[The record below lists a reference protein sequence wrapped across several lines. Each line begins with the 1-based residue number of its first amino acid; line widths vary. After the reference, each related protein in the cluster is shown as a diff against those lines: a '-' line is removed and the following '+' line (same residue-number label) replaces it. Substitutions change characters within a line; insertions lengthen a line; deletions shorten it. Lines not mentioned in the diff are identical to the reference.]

1 MGARRSGMVR
11 RGGGAFT
18 GGAGGRGKGPGR
30 KDEGDGG
37 EDMGDGPYAVLTA
50 LGVLGTG
57 LVAGVFCAFSTFVM
71 RGLAALPPARGVAA
85 MQAVNVA
92 AVRPP
97 FMAVFLGTTV
107 LSAVLTVVTLVMWP
121 GEGAVASVVGGV
133 LYLGGSFGP
142 TVAANIP
149 RNERL
154 ARLDAGGAEA
164 AVYWPEYVRGWT
176 RWNHV
181 RALASAGAASVY
193 LLALTG

>member
-1 MGARRSGMVR
+1 
-11 RGGGAFT
+11 
-18 GGAGGRGKGPGR
+18 
-30 KDEGDGG
+30 
-37 EDMGDGPYAVLTA
+37 MGDGAYAVLTT

-71 RGLAALPPARGVAA
+71 RGLAALPAARGVAA
-85 MQAVNVA
+85 MQAINVA

-107 LSAVLTVVTLVMWP
+107 LSAVLTVVTLVRWP
-121 GEGAVASVVGGV
+121 DEGAVAASVVGGA
-133 LYLGGSFGP
+133 LFLCGSFGL

-154 ARLDAGGAEA
+154 ARLDASGEEA
-164 AVYWPEYVRGWT
+164 AAYWPEYVRGWT

-181 RALASAGAASVY
+181 RAVASAGAALAY